1 MIHLALIGGLFPAGA
16 EEPAF
21 SDVQVLSTE
30 LSLDQLGPSELGI
43 DWRQVDWLPEPPR
56 SDEETERLR
65 LLQKDLGEER
75 RRRIREQANM
85 TWRYWNL
92 ELKHR
97 PASVRL
103 LERMDRE
110 LKRALMAQKLRFD
123 RVRPSFVDEAVEL
136 VVPNPAHPAYPSGHA
151 AQGLF
156 YGEVFA
162 AWEPHRAEEHRRI
175 AIEVGRN
182 REYAGVHYP
191 SDTQAGRAFA
201 RYVIARCLGSEVFL
215 RWWSDAAKEWESE
228 GSTFRQMTLS
238 LSKAAGIEKRIR

>member
-97 PASVRL
+97 PASVPL
-103 LERMDRE
+103 
-110 LKRALMAQKLRFD
+110 A
-123 RVRPSFVDEAVEL
+123 
-136 VVPNPAHPAYPSGHA
+136 
-151 AQGLF
+151 
-156 YGEVFA
+156 GED
-162 AWEPHRAEEHRRI
+162 
-175 AIEVGRN
+175 G
-182 REYAGVHYP
+182 
-191 SDTQAGRAFA
+191 
-201 RYVIARCLGSEVFL
+201 
-215 RWWSDAAKEWESE
+215 
-228 GSTFRQMTLS
+228 
-238 LSKAAGIEKRIR
+238 